1 MVFKLYLVNNTQY
14 EYVDLCRSNFSQ
26 ERCMF
31 MLPENWD
38 NYDDME
44 VMTEFVFREKLKHR
58 KKYEL
63 VDMFPE
69 YDQDESEPN
78 SDEED
83 LKEDT
88 RKKYVE
94 NNEESGEDESG
105 ENEENDENDESGES
119 VESDYN

>member
-1 MVFKLYLVNNTQY
+1 MVFKLYLVNNTQL
-14 EYVDLCRSNFSQ
+14 EYVNLCRSNFSQ

-31 MLPENWD
+31 MLPECWD

-44 VMTEFVFREKLKHR
+44 VMTEFVFREKLKNR
-58 KKYEL
+58 KNYTL

-69 YDQDESEPN
+69 YDQDDSNEEN

-88 RKKYVE
+88 RKKYVDK
-94 NNEESGEDESG
+94 NEDSEETDETDES
-105 ENEENDENDESGES
+105 DESDEI
-119 VESDYN
+119 EN